1 MYRLLGND
9 VIDTEELINLIE
21 KETNVKVRED
31 ISNATKR
38 EDAVGLRLSISI
50 SELGYDS
57 SLKYED
63 EELMDSLLT
72 KSDEFVDKK
81 LQDTMKKFAE
91 NTEYALYAYSF
102 DEVRNEVLLVFAMM
116 SIYNAQRKLRDV
128 IKRLLT
134 I

>member
-9 VIDTEELINLIE
+9 VIDTEELIKVIE
-21 KETNVKVRED
+21 QKTSIRVRED

-38 EDAVGLRLSISI
+38 DDAVGLRLAISI

-63 EELMDSLLT
+63 EAIMDSLLT
-72 KSDEFVDKK
+72 NGDEFVNKE
-81 LQDTMKKFAE
+81 LQEVIKKFAE
-91 NTEYALYAYSF
+91 NTEYSIYAYSF
-102 DEVRNEVLLVFAMM
+102 DEVSNEVLLVFAMM
-116 SIYNAQRKLRDV
+116 SIYNSQRKLRDV

>member
-9 VIDTEELINLIE
+9 VIDTEELINVI
-21 KETNVKVRED
+21 KKNSNIKVRED

-38 EDAVGLRLSISI
+38 DDSVGLRLAVSI

-63 EELMDSLLT
+63 EAIMNTLLT
-72 KSDEFVDKK
+72 KADEFVNKE
-81 LQDTMKKFAE
+81 LQDMMKVFAE
-91 NTEYALYAYSF
+91 NAEYSVYAYSF
-102 DEVRNEVLLVFAMM
+102 DEVSNEVLLVFAMM
-116 SIYNAQRKLRDV
+116 SIYNSQRKLRDV

>member
-9 VIDTEELINLIE
+9 VIDTEELVNAIE
-21 KETNVKVRED
+21 QKTSIKVRED

-38 EDAVGLRLSISI
+38 DDAVGLRLAISI
-50 SELGYDS
+50 SDLGYDS

-63 EELMDSLLT
+63 EAVMDTLLT
-72 KSDEFVDKK
+72 KSDEYVNEE
-81 LQDTMKKFAE
+81 LQEMMREFAE
-91 NTEYALYAYSF
+91 NTEYSVYAYSF
-102 DEVRNEVLLVFAMM
+102 DEVSNEVLLVFAMM
-116 SIYNAQRKLRDV
+116 SIYNSQRKLRDV

>member
-9 VIDTEELINLIE
+9 VIDTEELVNVIE
-21 KETNVKVRED
+21 QKTNIKVRED

-38 EDAVGLRLSISI
+38 DDAVGLRLSISI

-57 SLKYED
+57 TLKYED
-63 EELMDSLLT
+63 ESIMDSLLT
-72 KSDEFVDKK
+72 KSDEYVKK
-81 LQDTMKKFAE
+81 ELQEPMKEFAE
-91 NTEYALYAYSF
+91 NTEYNIYSYSF
-102 DEVRNEVLLVFAMM
+102 DEVRNEVLIVFAMM
-116 SIYNAQRKLRDV
+116 SIYNSQRKLRDV

>member
-1 MYRLLGND
+1 MYKLLGND
-9 VIDTEELINLIE
+9 VIDTDELINVIE
-21 KETNVKVRED
+21 EKTSVQVRED

-38 EDAVGLRLSISI
+38 DDAVGLRLSISI
-50 SELGYDS
+50 AKLGYDL

-72 KSDEFVDKK
+72 KCDEFVDKE
-81 LQDTMKKFAE
+81 LQDVMKEFAE

-116 SIYNAQRKLRDV
+116 SRYNSQRKLRDV